1 MSLVTFDQ
9 FNASLLNESINFF
22 KKKRSD
28 SKRLNGSFS
37 LSFNRVEDTSI
48 SASLV
53 WKCAH
58 DGSTAKSS

>member
-1 MSLVTFDQ
+1 MHPCWMKVLISLK
-9 FNASLLNESINFF
+9 NL
-22 KKKRSD
+22 SD

-37 LSFNRVEDTSI
+37 LSFNRVEDTSF